1 MAIGTPIAALAT
13 LALTTAESTNQVQGT
28 YDYVDAGKM
37 YLYARG
43 TAATVL
49 ATLMVGGKQILRNIA
64 VPFFGTTGALDTS
77 AHYVGGGGTLGGRVE
92 LTFRATTGT
101 PTVDYL
107 LSYDAVPFAGAI
119 SRAFGRR

>member
-1 MAIGTPIAALAT
+1 MPIGTPIAALAT
-13 LALTTAESTNQVQGT
+13 LALTTADSTNQVQGT

-43 TAATVL
+43 SDATVL
-49 ATLMVGGKQILRNIA
+49 ATLMVGGRQILRA
-64 VPFFGTTGALDTS
+64 LRVPFFGTTGALDTS

-101 PTVDYL
+101 PTVDFL